1 MWRKF
6 QKDAVSSVVLPH
18 WSSFNW
24 TLGLTVMMHSLTGG
38 DGAPLWLA
46 NWTDQNAAVLVAG
59 KTSKLE
65 LDLEGALLYLY
76 DRMGK

>member
-1 MWRKF
+1 MSRILLQGEHLHLYTCMWRKF

-38 DGAPLWLA
+38 DRGPSL
-46 NWTDQNAAVLVAG
+46 AG
-59 KTSKLE
+59 K
-65 LDLEGALLYLY
+65 LDRSECCCPG
-76 DRMGK
+76 RWQNF